1 MLAHPRGGSVPIPT
15 PPGGHLYVPFD
26 PLLSPALADEMTAI
40 CERLGSYKMYSEE
53 PVHAGF
59 GQGLP
64 ARYDAALNFV
74 RSGGRFARQESP
86 QVLAARTNYFRES
99 YAYGEDVRAPGIE
112 PFLHHEGFVDA
123 ARRVHGRPVIEPAI
137 VYANLL
143 LPGQE
148 LAVHTD
154 VPEFRGANR
163 TTVPQWLLVAMH
175 HSGLFG
181 AWRMPIAT
189 GIAYFHDCQ
198 GGELAL
204 YPDGPQK
211 PPRTVP
217 ARHNTAVLLDTDSV
231 FHGVDRVYEP
241 RPDFPALRPGMRLAF
256 EGAGRWRVR
265 NGTDSVASYDWK
277 ELRFSVSWKAYCFQD
292 EEERRTWREHSDDL
306 SLEAILERLTSDLR
320 ARGRISGERPDD
332 RTLALTIID
341 EYIQFPPPAG
351 AA

>member
-1 MLAHPRGGSVPIPT
+1 MAIPT
-15 PPGGHLYVPFD
+15 PRDGHPYVAFD
-26 PLLSPALADEMTAI
+26 PLFPAAQADEMVAI

-53 PVHAGF
+53 AVHAGF
-59 GQGLP
+59 GEGLP

-74 RSGGRFARQESP
+74 RSGGRFARHEPP

-99 YAYGEDVRAPGIE
+99 YAYGEDVIAPGIE
-112 PFLHHEGFVDA
+112 PFLHHEGFVEA
-123 ARRVHGRPVIEPAI
+123 SRKVHGRAVIEPAI

-163 TTVPQWLLVAMH
+163 TKIPQWLLVAMH
-175 HSGLFG
+175 HSGLFS

-204 YPDGPQK
+204 YPEGPER

-241 RPDFPALRPGMRLAF
+241 RPDFPALRPGMRLGF
-256 EGAGRWRVR
+256 EGGGRWTVR
-265 NGTDSVASYDWK
+265 NGADAVASYDWK
-277 ELRFSVSWKAYCFQD
+277 DLRYSVSWKAYCFAD
-292 EEERRTWREHSDDL
+292 EAERRVWREHRDDLGLDAILATLRADLRQRGRLPAEPSDDK
-306 SLEAILERLTSDLR
+306 A
-320 ARGRISGERPDD
+320 
-332 RTLALTIID
+332 LALRIIE
-341 EYIQFPPPAG
+341 EYIHFPPPV
-351 AA
+351 AASDERAH